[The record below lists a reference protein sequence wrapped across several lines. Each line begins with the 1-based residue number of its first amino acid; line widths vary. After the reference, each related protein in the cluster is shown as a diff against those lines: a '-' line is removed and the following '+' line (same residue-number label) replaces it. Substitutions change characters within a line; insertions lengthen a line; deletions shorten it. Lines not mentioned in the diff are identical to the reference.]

1 MNIGEHAR
9 SALWLGVSFL
19 IFIASLSGAYALFQT
34 SARINEQTYH
44 LTASSD
50 HNMYS
55 TLKIENKYTCTG
67 AEVRQTIHQINS
79 LQVDIEVNGTLYPK
93 DLDPDEV
100 DVSSIDLDQKYTP
113 AYIRNTGGQLVMLR
127 FT

>member
-9 SALWLGVSFL
+9 SALWLGISFL

-34 SARINEQTYH
+34 SARINEQTYR
-44 LTASSD
+44 LTASTD
-50 HNMYS
+50 PNIHS
-55 TLKIENKYTCTG
+55 TLKIDNPYTCTG
-67 AEVRQTIHQINS
+67 AEVRQTIHQIDS
-79 LQVDIEVNGTLYPK
+79 LQVDIMVSGTLYPK
-93 DLDPDEV
+93 DLDPDEA

-113 AYIRNTGGQLVMLR
+113 AYIRNTEGQLVMLR